1 MENSEYKQKIY
12 GKILI
17 KINQIKNNKYAETL
31 KNKIIVKSEQS
42 KIESIDAIKKL
53 DAEIAEYQKE
63 EEEKEG

>member
-1 MENSEYKQKIY
+1 MENSEYEQKIY
-12 GKILI
+12 GEILD